1 MTELVKL
8 IGVLG
13 LIAMLIIY
21 SAFSWGFVTY
31 KLYGWFVLSSFP
43 TLTHFTVIQF
53 VGFALFVNAL
63 IRHSGTQI
71 KKEYKD
77 ENMEHF
83 GIVMAQWLTLTFSW
97 FIHILFF

>member
-1 MTELVKL
+1 MTELGKL

-83 GIVMAQWLTLTFSW
+83 GIVMAPWLTLTFSW

>member
-1 MTELVKL
+1 MTELVTL

-13 LIAMLIIY
+13 LVAVLIIY

-43 TLTHFTVIQF
+43 TLTHFTVLQF

-77 ENMEHF
+77 EKMEYF
-83 GIVMAQWLTLTFSW
+83 GIVIAPWLTLTFSW
-97 FIHILFF
+97 FIYVLFF